1 MVTFTDGGSGD
12 KKSFR
17 PDKITSKLFLSSIKQ
32 WYAKDGV
39 PLGIEKVG
47 KPYKGHNPNKCGI
60 VVKATILDMEKC
72 LSRVIDENDKVVTEY
87 YASTDSEVP
96 VTEEVDASNEAVTF
110 FFNAKNVN
118 KTTDFDDD
126 TLLSFSPLST
136 AYSMLK
142 CGLETKGEKVP
153 DNKWITLTAG
163 EMKYYLEG
171 LVCTVKYG
179 LNDKVKGIKPYSY
192 PICENGEIEEVVG

>member
-1 MVTFTDGGSGD
+1 MVTFTDGGNGD

-17 PDKITSKLFLSSIKQ
+17 PDGITSKLFLSSIKQ
-32 WYAKDGV
+32 WYAEEGV

-47 KPYKGHNPNKCGI
+47 KPYKGRNPNKLGI

-72 LSRVIDENDKVVTEY
+72 LSRKIDENDKVVTEY
-87 YASTDSEVP
+87 NASTDSNIP

-118 KTTDFDDD
+118 KVSEYDED

-136 AYSMLK
+136 AYSMIK

-153 DNKWITLTAG
+153 NNKWITLTAG

-171 LVCTVKYG
+171 LECNVKYG

-192 PICENGEIEEVVG
+192 PVCENGVFEEVIG